1 MAQSPTSYPPTLSQ
15 EQLSNLIFNIKDY
28 QVTHGMLLKYGPD
41 ANSIYAV
48 PVGVSLFP
56 SLFPESLFEE
66 AKELQVLYNRLYAR
80 VAEDEEWLLEVLEG
94 SVCYSESM
102 NTASSLL
109 MGNVL
114 VYSLIRDD
122 EFAGTL
128 WRIYQE
134 VKREG
139 YVQVCKNKRCL
150 KRAPLLSSPSCQLD
164 VLSQVLCL
172 LVLLPACI
180 DTAFLPVRLQLFR
193 IHSLSSS
200 AIGMRSYGTCSLL
213 KGCFVMNCLCVGAA
227 GSHSKQVVMCIR
239 PFRNEYFRFHYSFLS
254 LLSLF
259 LLNAR
264 NANDPRSTCTTGP
277 IRR

>member
-94 SVCYSESM
+94 SVCDSEPM
-102 NTASSLL
+102 NTANSLL

-122 EFAGTL
+122 EFTGTL
-128 WRIYQE
+128 WWIYQE

-139 YVQVCKNKRCL
+139 YVQVCKKKERMSE
-150 KRAPLLSSPSCQLD
+150 K
-164 VLSQVLCL
+164 
-172 LVLLPACI
+172 
-180 DTAFLPVRLQLFR
+180 
-193 IHSLSSS
+193 
-200 AIGMRSYGTCSLL
+200 GTI
-213 KGCFVMNCLCVGAA
+213 
-227 GSHSKQVVMCIR
+227 VV
-239 PFRNEYFRFHYSFLS
+239 
-254 LLSLF
+254 
-259 LLNAR
+259 
-264 NANDPRSTCTTGP
+264 
-277 IRR
+277 